1 VHDHDRERL
10 SASIALAVLLHAVV
24 GVVFWLA
31 GWTRVEPYPEYT
43 PPLYVDL
50 ESSFVP
56 EDPQEVVE
64 EPPEELNLQEP
75 APEQPAPAEPA
86 PSEPAPTEEAPA
98 TETPPAADVA
108 PPQAAEPAPPPPASQ
123 PAETPDAPAPPADSP
138 TAPAD
143 PQPAQPEAEPQE
155 TFDYEG
161 NMATLYGREERDD
174 APRRPADDGL
184 FDIPEEP
191 SEEPEDLPDWV
202 NQLDNAGIP
211 TEEMETEEI
220 EELATKIER
229 DPELEALMRRA
240 NQAIEQ
246 GRVPQA
252 ETSGSDSPR
261 TSESASPATETIGE
275 NAAIQWSGPEGGRG
289 PGGELP
295 NITAS
300 DFQGPIPPRITF
312 VVAFDVDS
320 QGVVIPGSVIVQ
332 RKSGSTQVDRKVR
345 NAILGWKFLPKPGA
359 DRETGVFTLVVER
372 QDIR

>member
-1 VHDHDRERL
+1 MHDHDRERL

-24 GVVFWLA
+24 GVVLWLA
-31 GWTRVEPYPEYT
+31 GWARVEPYPEYT

-64 EPPEELNLQEP
+64 EPPEEMNLEEP
-75 APEQPAPAEPA
+75 ASEQPAPAEPA
-86 PSEPAPTEEAPA
+86 PSEPAPEQPAPA
-98 TETPPAADVA
+98 ESAPSETA
-108 PPQAAEPAPPPPASQ
+108 PSP

-143 PQPAQPEAEPQE
+143 PPPARPEAEPQQ

-161 NMATLYGREERDD
+161 DMTTLYGREERDD

-191 SEEPEDLPDWV
+191 SEEPEDRPDWA
-202 NQLDNAGIP
+202 NQLQDAGIP
-211 TEEMETEEI
+211 TKEMEPEDI

-229 DPELEALMRRA
+229 NPELEALMRSVS
-240 NQAIEQ
+240 QAIEQ

-252 ETSGSDSPR
+252 ETSSSDSPR
-261 TSESASPATETIGE
+261 TSESAPPATETIGE

-289 PGGELP
+289 SGGELP
-295 NITAS
+295 SITAS

-312 VVAFDVDS
+312 VVAFDVNS
-320 QGVVIPGSVIVQ
+320 QGVVIPGSVVFQ
-332 RKSGSTQVDRKVR
+332 RRSGYTQVDRKVR
-345 NAILGWKFLPKPGA
+345 SAILGWNFFPKPGA